1 MTPARVRFT
10 GFLARNYRARSF
22 TLAHSDGWWVCEIDK
37 SGKFRNRIDQL
48 ARSVYYKDTPGMA
61 QDAFDDTAHAAH
73 TALGAL
79 KGWFKIWT

>member
-48 ARSVYYKDTPGMA
+48 ARHSARGTHCVRCAEGMV
-61 QDAFDDTAHAAH
+61 
-73 TALGAL
+73 
-79 KGWFKIWT
+79 

>member
-48 ARSVYYKDTPGMA
+48 ARSVYHVGRLARENHSTNGKSQEPSTENSIPPGSPS
-61 QDAFDDTAHAAH
+61 
-73 TALGAL
+73 
-79 KGWFKIWT
+79 